1 VSHNTDGP
9 DAARDA
15 VEELQHDAFAN
26 AKRAVDRARIILA
39 GEAPVELDDPEHASA
54 AVQAIREP
62 SPDTVQNPA
71 GE

>member
-1 VSHNTDGP
+1 VNHNTDGP

-15 VEELQHDAFAN
+15 VEELQHDPFAN
-26 AKRAVDRARIILA
+26 AKRAIDRARIVLA
-39 GEAPVELDDPEHASA
+39 GETPAPDDAERASGA
-54 AVQAIREP
+54 AVQATRDP